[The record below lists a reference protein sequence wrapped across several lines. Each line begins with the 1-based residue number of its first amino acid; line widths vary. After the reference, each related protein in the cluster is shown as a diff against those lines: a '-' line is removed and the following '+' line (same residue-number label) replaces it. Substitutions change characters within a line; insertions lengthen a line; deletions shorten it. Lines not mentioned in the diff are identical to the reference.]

1 MQPTTITTMLLIT
14 FAVGLITMTIRLYFG
29 SWEPRA
35 PRRAPSPSLTIPRS
49 KPPCSRCGS
58 RSRITNDTTADPEA
72 SPRDWP
78 GAHPAR
84 EHESA

>member
-35 PRRAPSPSLTIPRS
+35 PRRAPSHSY
-49 KPPCSRCGS
+49 
-58 RSRITNDTTADPEA
+58 
-72 SPRDWP
+72 
-78 GAHPAR
+78 
-84 EHESA
+84 